1 MATNQPGKSSKT
13 YKTSDTTES
22 PNNAAATSESGIQWI
37 PVLVESENARNVGFV
52 ARAMKCSG
60 LRELR
65 VVHSQWN
72 EIPPGAYITGT
83 SAVRE
88 LYSAKIFKS
97 VEEALADCDAAI
109 ALSRRNI
116 SRIPGFELQEL
127 EENIPP
133 GKKIALVFGRESA
146 GLRQEEVALCQCIC
160 SIDTYENMSYNLG
173 QAAAMVFYQVAALQK
188 GPGYGNRRE
197 VDNTEAG
204 PPASMAE
211 KAAFK
216 DFVLEHL
223 SEKALKNQT
232 TPLVVD
238 RMLREWNPESTI
250 LRAFFGIC
258 RDMVGP
264 PKPRQKQ

>member
-1 MATNQPGKSSKT
+1 MSEKKS
-13 YKTSDTTES
+13 DIE
-22 PNNAAATSESGIQWI
+22 WI

-65 VVHSQWN
+65 VVHSQWE

-88 LYSAKIFKS
+88 LYAAKIFKS

-127 EENIPP
+127 DQNIPP

-146 GLRQEEVALCQCIC
+146 GLRQDEVALCQCIC

-188 GPGYGNRRE
+188 RPGYGNRMDI
-197 VDNTEAG
+197 DNAEAG
-204 PPASMAE
+204 SPASMAE

-216 DFVLEHL
+216 EFVLGHL
-223 SEKALKNQT
+223 TEKALKNQT
-232 TPLVVD
+232 TPLVID
-238 RMLREWNPESTI
+238 RMLREWNPEGSI

-258 RDMVGP
+258 RDLAKSPARKG
-264 PKPRQKQ
+264 